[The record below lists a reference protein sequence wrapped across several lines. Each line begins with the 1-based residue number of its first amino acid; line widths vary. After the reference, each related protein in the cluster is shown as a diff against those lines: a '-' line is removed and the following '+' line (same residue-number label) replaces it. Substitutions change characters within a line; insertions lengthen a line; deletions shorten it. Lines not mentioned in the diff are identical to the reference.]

1 MYKLHPWIASNG
13 AEIECYD
20 VTYRYRLWGW

>member
-13 AEIECYD
+13 GEIECYD
-20 VTYRYRLWGW
+20 VT